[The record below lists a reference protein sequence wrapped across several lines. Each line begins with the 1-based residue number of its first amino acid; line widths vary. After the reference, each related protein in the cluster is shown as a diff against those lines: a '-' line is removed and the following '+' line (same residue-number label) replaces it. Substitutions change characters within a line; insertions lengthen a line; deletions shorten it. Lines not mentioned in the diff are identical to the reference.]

1 MIIFGMILFW
11 VLPIIIAGWLVYSFW
26 VENRKDRIPIL
37 LYHRL
42 ISKEKARSGLVK
54 NEEMIYVS
62 YDTAF
67 AEQMQY
73 LRDAGYTTLDLN
85 DYVAIRNGQ
94 KKLPDKPVIITLDD
108 GYLSNYLYAY
118 PVLKKLGQKAT
129 IFIAPQPNEYTVK
142 SVEGMDSFLT
152 DEQIKEMS
160 ANNISIQ
167 SHTLTHCILTQLPD
181 GEIEYELAESQKQVE
196 QLTGQTVN
204 HIAIPRAGYNRR
216 VKRLVKKSGYAT
228 ACCNKKGAATGL
240 SNPLALPRIVIERD
254 MSVQDFARCL
264 MPKYSFMLK
273 VIGNIKRIPEQIG
286 GAWLAGRVRTFLYRG
301 WAKPLFQTRNLKKA
315 LLALFFLYGLCVAF
329 FTVIVLMRGF

>member
-1 MIIFGMILFW
+1 
-11 VLPIIIAGWLVYSFW
+11 W

-42 ISKEKARSGLVK
+42 ISKATAQAGDVVD
-54 NEEMIYVS
+54 EEMIYVS

-67 AEQMQY
+67 TEQMQY
-73 LRDAGYTTLDLN
+73 LKDAGYTTLDMD

-94 KKLPDKPVIITLDD
+94 KQLPDKPVIITLDD

-118 PVLKKLGQKAT
+118 PVLRKFSQKAT
-129 IFIAPQPNEYTVK
+129 IFLAPQPNEYTVR

-152 DEQIKEMS
+152 GEQIKEMS

-167 SHTLTHCILTQLPD
+167 SHTLTHCILTELQD
-181 GEIEYELAESQKQVE
+181 DEMEYELTESKKQIE

-204 HIAIPRAGYNRR
+204 HIAIPRAGYNNR
-216 VKRLVKKSGYAT
+216 VRKWVKKTGYAT
-228 ACCNKKGAATGL
+228 ACCNKKGAATGI
-240 SNPLALPRIVIERD
+240 SDPFSLPRIVIERD
-254 MSVQDFARCL
+254 MTTGDFARCL
-264 MPKYSFMLK
+264 TPKNSFILK

-301 WAKPLFQTRNLKKA
+301 WAKPLFQTRNLKRILMTLVLVYVLGA
-315 LLALFFLYGLCVAF
+315 VIFTFLFFV
-329 FTVIVLMRGF
+329 RGA